1 MKFSSFKLIL
11 IFFFYSAKGE
21 INTDPVEESLENI
34 NQRHLHHKLPTPH
47 KLNSL
52 PAEERGFDLTPDFI
66 AKNTRFLLWNR
77 GFPTEY
83 RELII
88 GNVSSLV
95 GYRRTRPTKI
105 YSHGFNENG
114 YNFRSVI
121 QMRDAYLKREGCNFI
136 SVDWERLA
144 RFPFYIK
151 AAVSS
156 VIVGQLAGQLINFLV
171 ERGADLNDFHFIG
184 FSMGAHIAGNAGATV
199 NGILPRITGLDPA
212 FPFFSKFDTD
222 QRLDITDAAF
232 VDVMHTNSGTIVQGG
247 ISYLSPIGDVDFYV
261 GNGGRSQPGC
271 GFIFSGGIVD
281 YIQSCSHTR
290 AFDLFTESINSKIG
304 FKARVCQNL
313 EYFRKGFCSTNKM
326 ILMGD
331 PTPSTARG
339 TCYLSTNSVSPFAQH
354 TNFE

>member
-1 MKFSSFKLIL
+1 MWFIDNP
-11 IFFFYSAKGE
+11 GE

-77 GFPTEY
+77 WNFEWYSVTSFSSFIFLIVLNFNCRGFPTEY

-121 QMRDAYLKREGCNFI
+121 QMRDGKHKFDLLFYQPKSKRYGNEAYLKREGCNFI

-199 NGILPRITGLDPA
+199 NGILPRITGI
-212 FPFFSKFDTD
+212 
-222 QRLDITDAAF
+222 R
-232 VDVMHTNSGTIVQGG
+232 N
-247 ISYLSPIGDVDFYV
+247 YY
-261 GNGGRSQPGC
+261 
-271 GFIFSGGIVD
+271 
-281 YIQSCSHTR
+281 SCS
-290 AFDLFTESINSKIG
+290 EISKI
-304 FKARVCQNL
+304 KPNEWWCQV
-313 EYFRKGFCSTNKM
+313 S
-326 ILMGD
+326 IL
-331 PTPSTARG
+331 
-339 TCYLSTNSVSPFAQH
+339 PFHFSQSSIRISGW
-354 TNFE
+354 T